1 MMAALTHGHKAV
13 RGKAGNLVICLEHYD
28 VFKGGFRG
36 RVICANTDS

>member
-13 RGKAGNLVICLEHYD
+13 RGKAGNLVICLEHCD